1 MIDNE
6 FFWHSKNYRKLKI
19 CAIVQIYI
27 NYTFNSKQLAFHPF
41 FKMFKKIIPCDTHYV
56 TE

>member
-1 MIDNE
+1 MN
-6 FFWHSKNYRKLKI
+6 SSGTPKNYRELKI
-19 CAIVQIYI
+19 CAIVQICI
-27 NYTFNSKQLAFHPF
+27 NLYNTFNSKQLAFHSF

>member
-1 MIDNE
+1 MTDNE
-6 FFWHSKNYRKLKI
+6 FFWRSKNYRKLKI

-27 NYTFNSKQLAFHPF
+27 NYTVNSKQLAFHPF